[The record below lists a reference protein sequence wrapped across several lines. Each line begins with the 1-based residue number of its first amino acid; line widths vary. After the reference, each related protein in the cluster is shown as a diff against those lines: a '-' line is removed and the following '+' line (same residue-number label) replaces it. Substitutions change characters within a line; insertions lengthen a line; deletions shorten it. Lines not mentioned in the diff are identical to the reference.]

1 MARGAFRLVNF
12 STRLGEPETH
22 DYFVSGYGGKK
33 GNSGDEMVDF
43 MVGVMFLAVVFIVGV
58 ALLGNQLA
66 NILHHA

>member
-1 MARGAFRLVNF
+1 M
-12 STRLGEPETH
+12 
-22 DYFVSGYGGKK
+22 GGKK